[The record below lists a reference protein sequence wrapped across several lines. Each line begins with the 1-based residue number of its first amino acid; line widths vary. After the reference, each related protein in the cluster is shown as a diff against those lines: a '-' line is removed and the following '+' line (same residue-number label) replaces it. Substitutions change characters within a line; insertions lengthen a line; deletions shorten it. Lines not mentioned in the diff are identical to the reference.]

1 MPVERELKFRVPPAA
16 ASRLW
21 GLLPGS
27 PHVRRRVV
35 ESVYYDTADRG
46 LRTARAALRLRRDGR
61 RWLVTFKCEQM
72 PGSGLAQRS
81 EWEARASRK
90 QLTLGALP
98 LADIRKTTQV
108 DLRRLEDRLVPLFA
122 TSFVR
127 RSADIALSPGT
138 AVEVSL
144 DAGEVVAGR
153 RRAPIEEIE
162 LELRGG
168 DLGAMLTFAEGLVGP
183 LALQLEPLS
192 KAERGYRLA
201 ARERPAPVRGRWP
214 SLERSESIERAMLS
228 VLHACLAQVEGN
240 VFGFL
245 HATNPEYLHQ
255 LRVGL
260 RRMRSALRTFESL
273 GEREVFRA
281 LSGQLKTL
289 MQGLGAT
296 RDWDVLCVQLARAK
310 GKNEPSHAHLMRR
323 ASARRTAA
331 RNQARTLVGSTAFQL
346 TLLGALRWMHE
357 MPWRIRPE
365 ETARLGRYAAHVLV
379 RLERKLSRQGEGIE
393 WSDEAQRHRLR
404 IRVKRLRYACEPFAE
419 LFGQSRMRRYL
430 ERLEVLQDI
439 LGDLNDIAV
448 GRRLL
453 TELSGGSQAPAAE
466 FMDGWFAGREAELLE
481 RLDAAWRAWR
491 KTKHPW

>member
-1 MPVERELKFRVPPAA
+1 MPVERELKFRVPTGSV
-16 ASRLW
+16 SRLW

-27 PHVRRRVV
+27 PDVRRRVV
-35 ESVYYDTADRG
+35 ESVYYDTPDRR
-46 LRTARAALRLRRDGR
+46 LRAARAALRLRRDGR

-81 EWEARASRK
+81 EWEVPTSRK
-90 QLTLGALP
+90 ELALGGLP
-98 LADIRKTTQV
+98 LAEIRRTTDI
-108 DLRRLEDRLVPLFA
+108 DLQRLKGRLVPLFA

-127 RSADIALSPGT
+127 RSADIALPPGT
-138 AVEVSL
+138 AIEVSL
-144 DAGEVVAGR
+144 DVGEVVAGR
-153 RRAPIEEIE
+153 RRTPIEEIE
-162 LELRGG
+162 LELREG
-168 DLGAMLTFAEGLVGP
+168 DLGAMLAFAGHLVEP
-183 LALQLEPLS
+183 LALALEPVS

-201 ARERPAPVRGRWP
+201 ARERLVPIKGRWP
-214 SLERSESIERAMLS
+214 SLERDESVEHAMLS
-228 VLHACLAQVEGN
+228 VLHACLAQIEGN
-240 VFGFL
+240 VFGYS
-245 HATNPEYLHQ
+245 HANDPEYLHQ

-260 RRMRSALRTFESL
+260 RRARSALRTFEGL

-281 LSGQLKTL
+281 LSRQLKGL
-289 MQGLGAT
+289 MQGLSAT
-296 RDWDVLCVQLARAK
+296 RDWDVLCVQLTRAK
-310 GKNEPSHAHLMRR
+310 GKNEPLHARLMRR

-331 RNQARTLVGSTAFQL
+331 RKQARALVGSTGFQL

-357 MPWRIRPE
+357 MPWRARPN

-393 WSDEAQRHRLR
+393 WRDAAQRHRLR

-419 LFGQSRMRRYL
+419 LLGQGRMRRYL
-430 ERLEVLQDI
+430 ERLEALQDT

-453 TELSGGSQAPAAE
+453 SELSSRSHAQEAE
-466 FMDGWFAGREAELLE
+466 FMHGWFAGREAELLE
-481 RLDAAWRAWR
+481 RLDANWRAWR